1 MLSPWITKGFAIAAI
16 AACSVAPGFVAAQSN
31 QVAFGNFQDNAD
43 LPIEVTADNL
53 DVNQNDGTA
62 MFTGNVMIGQ
72 GTMRL
77 SAPEVLVVYQ
87 DGQSGIEQLKAKGG
101 VTLVSGE
108 DAAEAVNA
116 DYNLETG
123 LINMRGNVLLLQGAN
138 AIAAEAM
145 TVDTR
150 SGTAQM
156 SGRVK
161 TVLQQGEE

>member
-1 MLSPWITKGFAIAAI
+1 
-16 AACSVAPGFVAAQSN
+16 
-31 QVAFGNFQDNAD
+31 
-43 LPIEVTADNL
+43 
-53 DVNQNDGTA
+53 

-108 DAAEAVNA
+108 DAAEAVIA

-123 LINMRGNVLLLQGAN
+123 QINMRGNVLLLQGSN